1 MTIKLKAKSTPVSL
15 LNWAKYAYSFAC
27 GLFSAGSFVAGLI
40 DFGLFTGGLF
50 VDGLFVNGLFSAG
63 LFAGGLFLLDA
74 PGTGAKHLYT
84 HK

>member
-50 VDGLFVNGLFSAG
+50 
-63 LFAGGLFLLDA
+63 LLDA